1 MILDRPPSSS
11 STILPDYAT
20 SEYSDLENSR
30 PPRYWTHERP
40 EHPVTYTFTNWNSKT
55 MLLIPPPNTGRA
67 SGSESL
73 PSYTISV
80 SLNLNPFLPISYVT
94 SVHRVGSED
103 NLLLGEF
110 ELAINHSREIL
121 MMRGFNTRISNV
133 LSNIQSSPRHW
144 WWGLGGIS
152 LRWDCRTA
160 LEDGSFMCI
169 CYAADESRG
178 QLATFI
184 PPPIA
189 SSPPL
194 PDPMLTVFPDGHQF
208 FDHILIS
215 ALIIERKMTTS

>member
-1 MILDRPPSSS
+1 MILDRVPSPS
-11 STILPDYAT
+11 STILPDYVT
-20 SEYSDLENSR
+20 SENAR

-40 EHPVTYTFTNWNSKT
+40 EYPITYTFTNWNSKT
-55 MLLIPPPNTGRA
+55 MLLIPPTDTA
-67 SGSESL
+67 TTSGSEPL

-103 NLLLGEF
+103 SLFLGEF

-121 MMRGFNTRISNV
+121 IMGGFSTRISNV

-144 WWGLGGIS
+144 WWGFGNVS

-169 CYAADESRG
+169 CYAADDSRT

-184 PPPIA
+184 PPPIS

-194 PDPMLTVFPDGHQF
+194 PDPVLTVFPDGHQC

-215 ALIIERKMTTS
+215 ALIIERKMTMS